1 VVDAVKAAGGDEGAQ
16 PEIVICDDCADAV
29 TKGLVRRRVNEQKC
43 SGSDMVVV
51 VLVKQASA
59 NVNLDRGH
67 GHR

>member
-1 VVDAVKAAGGDEGAQ
+1 MVDAVKAAGGDEGAQ

-29 TKGLVRRRVNEQKC
+29 TKGLVRRRVSEQKC

-51 VLVKQASA
+51 VVKQASA
-59 NVNLDRGH
+59 SVNLDRGH